1 MGALPNASVGL
12 LYYKDRAVV
21 HPPCKWPQEMAFA
34 MQGPPGDGVDW
45 GGHAHGGEVMP
56 QKSPAPSHRRGAP
69 RERKYL
75 IPRRSRS
82 RGHWHSHCVLHLGD
96 AWYEPRLLGVAT
108 MTSEGMFSR
117 ILVPTD
123 FSGGSERAW
132 AVAQRMAANLGAEL
146 VLLHV
151 LPGTPLDVEV
161 LLASEERKAE
171 LRSAQAEHQLGIPRA
186 DDEDPPPARRV
197 FEGPFTRG
205 ALREFSPQGRAWAE
219 MLEAWAVRARDAG
232 AKVRTVLRVGVPY
245 REVLSEAKESHVDL
259 VLLATHGR
267 GEIHR
272 LLVGSVA
279 DRVIRMAPCPV
290 FTLKEA

>member
-1 MGALPNASVGL
+1 
-12 LYYKDRAVV
+12 
-21 HPPCKWPQEMAFA
+21 
-34 MQGPPGDGVDW
+34 
-45 GGHAHGGEVMP
+45 
-56 QKSPAPSHRRGAP
+56 
-69 RERKYL
+69 
-75 IPRRSRS
+75 
-82 RGHWHSHCVLHLGD
+82 
-96 AWYEPRLLGVAT
+96 
-108 MTSEGMFSR
+108 MTSDGMFSR

-123 FSGGSERAW
+123 FSGGSEKAW

-161 LLASEERKAE
+161 LLASAERKAE
-171 LRSAQAEHQLGIPRA
+171 LRSLQAEHQLGIPRA

-197 FEGPFTRG
+197 FEGPFTRE
-205 ALREFSPQGRAWAE
+205 ALCEFSPEGRAWAE

-245 REVLSEAKESHVDL
+245 REVVSEANESHADL

>member
-1 MGALPNASVGL
+1 
-12 LYYKDRAVV
+12 
-21 HPPCKWPQEMAFA
+21 
-34 MQGPPGDGVDW
+34 
-45 GGHAHGGEVMP
+45 
-56 QKSPAPSHRRGAP
+56 
-69 RERKYL
+69 
-75 IPRRSRS
+75 
-82 RGHWHSHCVLHLGD
+82 
-96 AWYEPRLLGVAT
+96 

-123 FSGGSERAW
+123 FSGGSEKAW

-161 LLASEERKAE
+161 LLASEERKAD
-171 LRSAQAEHQLGIPRA
+171 LRSHQAEHQLGIPRA
-186 DDEDPPPARRV
+186 DDENPPPARRV

-205 ALREFSPQGRAWAE
+205 ALCEFSPEGRAWAE

-245 REVLSEAKESHVDL
+245 REVLSEAKESHADL